1 MNDPSDPGNR
11 FSLPARDQTV
21 RIEPEEMDDYLARI
35 RRRLSTR
42 PLGKHPIEDI
52 PADET
57 QETHTFL
64 KARLSAPIVA
74 ALWAPSGPYARQW
87 IILTADC
94 SELSVGRS
102 RESTVEMSR
111 DPLLS
116 RTHFNLRVV
125 PPLEAGANAYKIQI
139 EDLSSTNGTFI
150 NGQKLAP
157 HQPALLQSGD
167 AITAGSSEFLVA
179 LYMMRARD

>member
-1 MNDPSDPGNR
+1 MSDSSDPGNR
-11 FSLPARDQTV
+11 ISLPARDQTV
-21 RIEPEEMDDYLARI
+21 RIEPDEMDDYLARI

-52 PADET
+52 PPDET
-57 QETHTFL
+57 QETHSFL

-116 RTHFNLRVV
+116 RTHFKLQVI
-125 PPLEAGANAYKIQI
+125 PPLEPGVSTYKIKI
-139 EDLSSTNGTFI
+139 EDLSSTNGTFV
-150 NGQKLAP
+150 NGQKLTP
-157 HQPALLQSGD
+157 YQPAFIQSGD

-179 LYMMRARD
+179 LYMLWPRE